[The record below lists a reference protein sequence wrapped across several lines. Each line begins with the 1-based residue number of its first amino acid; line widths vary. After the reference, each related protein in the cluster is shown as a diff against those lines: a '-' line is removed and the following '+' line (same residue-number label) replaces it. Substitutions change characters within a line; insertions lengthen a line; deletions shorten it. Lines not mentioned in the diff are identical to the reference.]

1 MKKFLKK
8 AVCSVLVLCTLA
20 SSCVMFAAESDAPE
34 NANGNTEGIS
44 PLSSM
49 IVMDTLVSQ
58 YGGSWYQQSGYIAYR
73 IWVANTT
80 NYTLTVRI
88 TEPNNSVKTFYVPAG
103 NNQTYTNNNAVAGV
117 HTLSFSNGTNYV
129 SGTVRVRASTVALY

>member
-8 AVCSVLVLCTLA
+8 ALCSVLVLCTLT
-20 SSCVMFAAESDAPE
+20 SSCIMLAAETKASGNE
-34 NANGNTEGIS
+34 GSNTEGIS
-44 PLSSM
+44 PFSSM

-88 TEPNNSVKTFYVPAG
+88 TEPNNAVKTFYVPAG
-103 NNQTYTNNNAVAGV
+103 SNQTYTNNNAVAGI
-117 HTLSFSNGTNYV
+117 HTLSFRNGTNYV
-129 SGTVRVRASTVALY
+129 SGTVRVRTSTVALY